1 MKVVAGPRSPTRKSA
16 TFRHNATFAHDPR
29 PYFRALDR
37 NERAR
42 IVFLCEA
49 LERRTKGPGQ
59 RNGQLGYTG
68 LAVLRALIF
77 GFLNRATGALYP
89 SYDAIQ
95 RRTGFCRSSIAHA
108 LARLER
114 CGVLTITRR
123 LCARVPY
130 RRFPISSAT

>member
-1 MKVVAGPRSPTRKSA
+1 MI
-16 TFRHNATFAHDPR
+16 
-29 PYFRALDR
+29 RAPIFGRLIAM
-37 NERAR
+37 NVPEF
-42 IVFLCEA
+42 VFLCEA

-130 RRFPISSAT
+130 PALPDFVRDLGRSDRQAQHMLPSD